1 MSRSCVNRHPKS
13 LDPNMISTRSNA
25 VPSVAAADRSIEF
38 DDWYRA
44 HGRAIYRFI
53 ARRVRSAEDA
63 EDILQSTYL
72 GAWENRMS
80 YRGTAQPKTWLTAIA
95 LNVVRNHVGRA
106 SDYRFVI
113 ERFDDHE
120 NELVDTRAP
129 DRCMSVKQTFLRFLE
144 FAQSLSVEQQRM
156 LELLFIDNVSYVEVA
171 AILGIPVGT
180 VRSRLSRLRSK
191 LDRHFERTGGP

>member
-1 MSRSCVNRHPKS
+1 MRESLRHES
-13 LDPNMISTRSNA
+13 LDPKMSSTHLNP
-25 VPSVAAADRSIEF
+25 PSSPAAADQSVQF

-63 EDILQSTYL
+63 ADILQSTYL
-72 GAWENRMS
+72 GAWENRAS

-95 LNVVRNHVGRA
+95 LNVVRNHVSRA

-113 ERFDDHE
+113 ESLDDHE
-120 NELVDTRAP
+120 HELLDTRAP
-129 DRCMSVKQTFLRFLE
+129 ERCVSVRQTFSRFLE
-144 FAQSLSVEQQRM
+144 FAQSLSPEQQRM
-156 LELLFIDNVSYVEVA
+156 LELLFVENVSYVEVA
-171 AILGIPVGT
+171 AALGIPVGT

-191 LDRHFERTGGP
+191 LERHFEHAGAL

>member
-1 MSRSCVNRHPKS
+1 MRESLRHKSTDPK
-13 LDPNMISTRSNA
+13 MISTHSIPA
-25 VPSVAAADRSIEF
+25 SSLAAADQSVQF
-38 DDWYRA
+38 DDWYRS

-63 EDILQSTYL
+63 ADILQATYL
-72 GAWENRMS
+72 GAWENRAS

-95 LNVVRNHVGRA
+95 LNVVRNHVSRT

-113 ERFDDHE
+113 EPIDEHE
-120 NELVDTRAP
+120 SELVDLRAP
-129 DRCMSVKQTFLRFLE
+129 ERCVSVKQTFLRFVE
-144 FAQSLSVEQQRM
+144 FAQSLSPEQQRM

-171 AILGIPVGT
+171 ATLGIPVGT

-191 LDRHFERTGGP
+191 LERHFEPAGWT

>member
-1 MSRSCVNRHPKS
+1 MCESLRHESTDPK
-13 LDPNMISTRSNA
+13 MISTHSIPA
-25 VPSVAAADRSIEF
+25 SSLAAADQSVQF
-38 DDWYRA
+38 DDWYRS

-63 EDILQSTYL
+63 ADILQATYL
-72 GAWENRMS
+72 GAWENRAS

-95 LNVVRNHVGRA
+95 LNVVRNHVSRT

-113 ERFDDHE
+113 EPIDEHE
-120 NELVDTRAP
+120 SELVDLRAP
-129 DRCMSVKQTFLRFLE
+129 DRCASVKQTFLRFLE
-144 FAQSLSVEQQRM
+144 FAQSLSPEQQRM

-171 AILGIPVGT
+171 ATLGIPVGT

-191 LDRHFERTGGP
+191 LERHFEPAGWP